1 MKKFGQRERHDLQ
14 ELEKQFKR
22 ADKNK
27 NWGRLFASIIID
39 RASLSLFSNGEP
51 DANTIKFIEDNSE
64 LKVYVYREGRMEY
77 TGLRYGDI
85 KVDNTSEK
93 I

>member
-1 MKKFGQRERHDLQ
+1 MKEFGKREHYDLQ

-22 ADKNK
+22 ANKNK
-27 NWGRLFASIIID
+27 NWSKLFASIIID

-64 LKVYVYREGRMEY
+64 LKVYAYREGKMEY
-77 TGLRYGDI
+77 TGLRHGDI
-85 KVDNTSEK
+85 KVDIKSEK
-93 I
+93 M

>member
-1 MKKFGQRERHDLQ
+1 MKEFGKREHYDLQ

-22 ADKNK
+22 ANKNK
-27 NWGRLFASIIID
+27 NWSKLFASIIID
-39 RASLSLFSNGEP
+39 RASLSLFNNDEP

-64 LKVYVYREGRMEY
+64 LKVYVYREGKMEY

-85 KVDNTSEK
+85 KVDIKSEK